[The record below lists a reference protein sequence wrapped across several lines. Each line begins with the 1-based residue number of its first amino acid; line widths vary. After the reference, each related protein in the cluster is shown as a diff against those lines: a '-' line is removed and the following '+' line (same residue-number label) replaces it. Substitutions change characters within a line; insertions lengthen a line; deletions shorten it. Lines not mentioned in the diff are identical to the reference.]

1 VTAGAVRH
9 QELAQGYRRP
19 ILVINVAFGEP
30 AVPGA
35 AAPQLPAGLQSA
47 MEAAATAAAVEL
59 FAAYR
64 VTLTPVPRPDVHTPM
79 SDLAALG
86 IVRFTA
92 PGMNGAALLGASTST
107 LRRSNMRGTSDRDW
121 VAELAN
127 QFIGRFKLKLLRA
140 GFELWSMA
148 PVAVSARLLA
158 TAVSQPDFA
167 PISFRDTQGGSIALW
182 IEIEINGPVKMT
194 APAADGE
201 IPHEGD
207 VILF

>member
-1 VTAGAVRH
+1 MG
-9 QELAQGYRRP
+9 
-19 ILVINVAFGEP
+19 
-30 AVPGA
+30 
-35 AAPQLPAGLQSA
+35 
-47 MEAAATAAAVEL
+47 AAATAAAVEL

-64 VTLTPVPRPDVHTPM
+64 VTIAPVAGPDVHAPIP
-79 SDLAALG
+79 DLSALG

-92 PGMNGAALLGASTST
+92 PGLSGTAVLGASNST

-140 GFELWSMA
+140 GFELWAMA

-158 TAVSQPDFA
+158 TAVSQPDFV
-167 PISFRDTQGGSIALW
+167 PFSFQDAKGGSVAVW
-182 IEIEINGPVKMT
+182 IELDVNGTIKMT
-194 APAADGE
+194 AAEGDGE
-201 IPHEGD
+201 IPAEGD